1 MALSVSHYS
10 TAAPAAAPLSR
21 WSSSRRG
28 GKVARFFDDPLAPPR
43 AQIQRYDNDF
53 DHSSAEVN

>member
-21 WSSSRRG
+21 WSSSRHG
-28 GKVARFFDDPLAPPR
+28 GKVSPLAPPR